1 MLPGRIACLRSCVTS
16 CTRAP
21 RCSSTSYSRTAR
33 YSSHTVRHRTR
44 RSRSVRGSRFAGRRA
59 RACLSP
65 TDRTPAGAVRATLI
79 DRVRTNRRVKTI
91 VASAIPVTWVVVL
104 LLLPYALLLIQ
115 SFWRLR
121 NGTLTHELT
130 TENYRRLFGTSLYPA
145 TILYSAGV
153 ALQVTII
160 SLVLAFPVAYVLA
173 FKVRKHK
180 TLLYMAVII
189 PLWVSYVVRAY
200 AWKIILGQQGIL
212 NGLLMSMGIIRA
224 PLTVLL
230 YSTAAVVLALTHI
243 YTPFTLM
250 PIYAVLDAIPP
261 ALKEAS
267 QDLYANRWRTFLHV
281 ILPLSLP
288 GVVAGCT
295 FAFVLSMGD
304 FLAPQLLGGNDS
316 ALMVSNL
323 VWSLFG
329 VAYNWPL
336 GAAVSVVMLALTLAL
351 LWVAGKVEARGTYG
365 GEARTSVTDYAAPV

>member
-1 MLPGRIACLRSCVTS
+1 MSLTETLPLAGT
-16 CTRAP
+16 TAP
-21 RCSSTSYSRTAR
+21 PPMA
-33 YSSHTVRHRTR
+33 
-44 RSRSVRGSRFAGRRA
+44 
-59 RACLSP
+59 P
-65 TDRTPAGAVRATLI
+65 GAASWL
-79 DRVRTNRRVKTI
+79 DRVRARRGLRTVLG
-91 VASAIPVTWVVVL
+91 SAIPVAWVVVL
-104 LLLPYALLLIQ
+104 LLVPYALLLVQ

-121 NGTLTHELT
+121 NGVLTHELT
-130 TENYRRLFGTSLYPA
+130 TENYRRLFGTALYPA

-153 ALQVTII
+153 AVRVTAI
-160 SLVLAFPVAYVLA
+160 SLLLAYPLAYVLA
-173 FKVRKHK
+173 FKVRRHK

-189 PLWVSYVVRAY
+189 PLWVSYLVRAY

-212 NGLLMSMGIIRA
+212 NGLLLSLGVIRA

-230 YSTAAVVLALTHI
+230 YSTAAVILALTHI
-243 YTPFTLM
+243 YTPFALM

-267 QDLYANRWRTFLHV
+267 HDLYANRWQTFVHV
-281 ILPLSLP
+281 VLPLSLP

-336 GAAVSVVMLALTLAL
+336 GAAVSVVMLALTLLL

-365 GEARTSVTDYAAPV
+365 GDARTAVAEYAGPI

>member
-1 MLPGRIACLRSCVTS
+1 VTKL
-16 CTRAP
+16 
-21 RCSSTSYSRTAR
+21 
-33 YSSHTVRHRTR
+33 R
-44 RSRSVRGSRFAGRRA
+44 RSLG
-59 RACLSP
+59 
-65 TDRTPAGAVRATLI
+65 
-79 DRVRTNRRVKTI
+79 
-91 VASAIPVTWVVVL
+91 VAFPVVWVVAT
-104 LLLPYALLLIQ
+104 LLLPYTLLLVQ

-121 NGTLTHELT
+121 NGTITHELT
-130 TENYRRLFGTSLYPA
+130 FENYRRLFGTPLYPG

-153 ALQVTII
+153 AARVTLA
-160 SLVLAFPVAYVLA
+160 SLVLAYPLAYLLA
-173 FKVRKHK
+173 FKVAPRYKQ
-180 TLLYMAVII
+180 LLYMAVII

-267 QDLYANRWRTFLHV
+267 QDLYANRWRTFIHV

-336 GAAVSVVMLALTLAL
+336 GAAVSVVMLALTLTL